1 MNSNIAMIYSLQAF
15 TREETG
21 GSYEQIGRFYML
33 KHLSFFKKKINS
45 ILVVANFN
53 ALHLSGIVA
62 LLFQI
67 RKITLYCSSL
77 YVDTNAQSQS
87 HKSEAMCN
95 NPELQLTTAYTV
107 WLITLL
113 LLVLVTEFFCLPLQL
128 PSVSNVQLE
137 PIEVNIDKLD
147 LVLVE
152 KDDSENLSSPTR

>member
-1 MNSNIAMIYSLQAF
+1 MTPGAQIAVNSEFA
-15 TREETG
+15 
-21 GSYEQIGRFYML
+21 
-33 KHLSFFKKKINS
+33 
-45 ILVVANFN
+45 V
-53 ALHLSGIVA
+53 
-62 LLFQI
+62 
-67 RKITLYCSSL
+67 
-77 YVDTNAQSQS
+77 
-87 HKSEAMCN
+87 N
-95 NPELQLTTAYTV
+95 NNLTV